1 MATKVRNVRPAVSS
15 EARWW
20 LWMRITG
27 ILMLLFVF
35 PHVIIKDV
43 LVGVHNIDL
52 NYVAQVWANVLWR
65 IFDFLL
71 LFTTFTHGMLG
82 VRQVLMDYV
91 HSASGRR
98 TVTWV
103 LGILWF
109 VISLAGA
116 MAIIGGVQPLG
127 M

>member
-27 ILMLLFVF
+27 ILMVLLVF

-43 LVGVHNIDL
+43 VVGVHNIDL
-52 NYVAQVWANVLWR
+52 NYVALVWSNVLWR
-65 IFDFLL
+65 VFDFLL
-71 LFTTFTHGMLG
+71 LFATFTHGMMGL
-82 VRQVLMDYV
+82 RQVLMDYV
-91 HSASGRR
+91 HSATGRR

-116 MAIIGGVQPLG
+116 IAIIGGVQQPG

>member
-27 ILMLLFVF
+27 ILMVVFVF

-43 LVGVHNIDL
+43 IVGVHNIDL
-52 NYVAQVWANVLWR
+52 NYVAQVWANILWR
-65 IFDFLL
+65 VFDFLL
-71 LFTTFTHGMLG
+71 LFTTFTHGMMGL
-82 VRQVLMDYV
+82 RQVLMDYI
-91 HSASGRR
+91 HSATGRR

-116 MAIIGGVQPLG
+116 IAIIGGVQQPG